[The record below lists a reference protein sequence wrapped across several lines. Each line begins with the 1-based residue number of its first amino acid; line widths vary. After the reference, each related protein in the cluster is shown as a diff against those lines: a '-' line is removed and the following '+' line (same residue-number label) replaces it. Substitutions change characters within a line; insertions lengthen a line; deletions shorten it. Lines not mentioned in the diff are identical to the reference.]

1 METITITAI
10 IALLIPS
17 TAFMFIVVK
26 QIKQQTN
33 RDKTRNSNELK
44 KDRQSYFLP
53 HRVEAHQRIVL
64 FLERISPN
72 SLIMRKFNAT
82 HSAKS
87 LQSELLE
94 TIREEFEHNIAQQL
108 FISADSWVK
117 VKNSKEE
124 IIKLINLAASQ
135 MKENST
141 AIDLSAKIFEISA
154 QINPLP
160 TEITNK
166 ILINELQSLF

>member
-1 METITITAI
+1 MENK
-10 IALLIPS
+10 S
-17 TAFMFIVVK
+17 DV
-26 QIKQQTN
+26 IK
-33 RDKTRNSNELK
+33 ELK
-44 KDRQSYFLP
+44 NLIRMFCDSKKYVNSGIRLLP
-53 HRVEAHQRIVL
+53 ETVI
-64 FLERISPN
+64 
-72 SLIMRKFNAT
+72 RKF
-82 HSAKS
+82 
-87 LQSELLE
+87 
-94 TIREEFEHNIAQQL
+94 
-108 FISADSWVK
+108 
-117 VKNSKEE
+117 EE